1 MMNYK
6 QPKENW
12 TLNDMPDQTGKIVVI
27 TGGTSGVG
35 YEDAKAFAIKNAT
48 IHILAHNLEKG
59 QKAVAELKQQTGN
72 QNIVFHS
79 VNLMSITAI
88 KEFAKSI
95 LETTPKIDVLINNAG
110 IMMPAQARLSD
121 DGLES
126 MWATNY
132 FGAFTLTMSLLPA
145 LKNADHSRVVNLT
158 SLASGNPEIVF
169 DNFDGHNYNAW
180 KIYIA
185 TKMAQAMISR
195 KLNSIFQQ
203 QNIPITVLAASPGLA
218 ATNLV
223 TKKAGATS
231 LMMRIGAI
239 LFKLFPNIRQSA
251 SQAALPTLYA
261 ATDVNAEG
269 GAIYAPNNKRG
280 TKGYPALWG
289 WNESKYMDMEV
300 ASKLLDKSLEITNTK
315 L

>member
-1 MMNYK
+1 MNYK
-6 QPKENW
+6 QPKKNW

-35 YEDAKAFAIKNAT
+35 YEDAKAFAMKNAM

-59 QKAVAELKQQTGN
+59 QKAIAELKHETGN
-72 QNIVFHS
+72 QNIFFHS

-88 KEFAKSI
+88 KEFAKKL

-110 IMMPAQARLSD
+110 IMMPAQARLSE

-132 FGAFTLTMSLLPA
+132 FGGFTLTMSLLPA
-145 LKNADHSRVVNLT
+145 LKKSTHARVVNLT
-158 SLASGNPEIVF
+158 SLATGKPEIDL
-169 DNFDGHNYNAW
+169 DNLDGHDYNAW
-180 KIYIA
+180 KVYIA

-195 KLNSIFQQ
+195 KLNSIFQE
-203 QNIPITVLAASPGLA
+203 QNISVTVLAASPGLA

-231 LMMRIGAI
+231 IMMRVGAI
-239 LFKLFPNIRQSA
+239 LFKVFPNIRQSA

-261 ATDVNAEG
+261 ATDSNAEG
-269 GAIYAPNNKRG
+269 GAVYAPNNKQG

-289 WNESKYMDMEV
+289 WNESKYMDMET
-300 ASKLLDKSLEITNTK
+300 ASKLLDKSLEIVDDK